1 MLNKLKRFIGSNE
14 PVQQKSEEIEQ
25 QQYIQ
30 YAQELEQSL
39 SKLEAG
45 VHESDDSSWIM
56 QSVMKTALDFYTGD
70 WIGFLEVDLELG
82 LWTPTHWYNPSPNDK
97 TLDLLQEF
105 ESAEFLYR
113 WIAAMHDNTAIIVP
127 DMEEAREQ
135 FPGECAVYQRLMA
148 KSVLAVP
155 VKPRPMGFLVIR
167 NPQRYL
173 TRSSMLQLL
182 AFVVLA
188 CVNEQKL
195 MQSMKM
201 SFSPENIENDADII
215 INLLGDLEIY
225 ASSGVLR
232 EGGLKSPKC
241 CRLLAYMLL
250 NKKVTIPAME
260 IAEAIWPEEAAE
272 SDNPGKNLRAL
283 VFRSRQAFALVSPHQ
298 LIETTTNGYRF
309 NPDLHIITNLQLF
322 DKYWNMA
329 QQTGSTSAR
338 VEILKQAVE
347 LYKGKVLASAE
358 SEHWIMLTAS
368 HYDLRYTGVVNEL
381 LKTLEDAKD
390 YQNLHK
396 FAAQSL
402 AVAPGNVKAHY
413 WLIVAMFN
421 LGADEMAEIQLEAA
435 KRALTNEEYY
445 ELVEAL
451 KKAKITEPSNL
462 FRNEKLSI

>member
-1 MLNKLKRFIGSNE
+1 MGVRFYCII
-14 PVQQKSEEIEQ
+14 P
-25 QQYIQ
+25 
-30 YAQELEQSL
+30 
-39 SKLEAG
+39 
-45 VHESDDSSWIM
+45 
-56 QSVMKTALDFYTGD
+56 
-70 WIGFLEVDLELG
+70 
-82 LWTPTHWYNPSPNDK
+82 
-97 TLDLLQEF
+97 
-105 ESAEFLYR
+105 EFLHR
-113 WIAAMHDNTAIIVP
+113 WVAAMHDNSAIVVP
-127 DMEEAREQ
+127 DMEEVRDQ
-135 FPGECAVYQRLMA
+135 FPGEYAVYQRLMA

-215 INLLGDLEIY
+215 INLFGDLEIY
-225 ASSGVLR
+225 TSSGVLR
-232 EGGLKSPKC
+232 EGDLKSPKC

-272 SDNPGKNLRAL
+272 SDNPGK
-283 VFRSRQAFALVSPHQ
+283 
-298 LIETTTNGYRF
+298 
-309 NPDLHIITNLQLF
+309 DLQLF

-338 VEILKQAVE
+338 VEILKQAVD

-396 FAAQSL
+396 YAAQSL

-421 LGADEMAEIQLEAA
+421 LGADEMADTQLETA
-435 KRALTNEEYY
+435 KRALTDEEYY

>member
-1 MLNKLKRFIGSNE
+1 M
-14 PVQQKSEEIEQ
+14 
-25 QQYIQ
+25 
-30 YAQELEQSL
+30 
-39 SKLEAG
+39 
-45 VHESDDSSWIM
+45 
-56 QSVMKTALDFYTGD
+56 
-70 WIGFLEVDLELG
+70 
-82 LWTPTHWYNPSPNDK
+82 
-97 TLDLLQEF
+97 
-105 ESAEFLYR
+105 
-113 WIAAMHDNTAIIVP
+113 
-127 DMEEAREQ
+127 
-135 FPGECAVYQRLMA
+135 
-148 KSVLAVP
+148 
-155 VKPRPMGFLVIR
+155 
-167 NPQRYL
+167 
-173 TRSSMLQLL
+173 
-182 AFVVLA
+182 VLA

-215 INLLGDLEIY
+215 INLFGDLEIY
-225 ASSGVLR
+225 TSSGVLR
-232 EGGLKSPKC
+232 EGDLKSPKC

-283 VFRSRQAFALVSPHQ
+283 VFRLRQAFALVSPHQ

-309 NPDLHIITNLQLF
+309 NPDLHIMTDLQLF

-329 QQTGSTSAR
+329 QQTGSTSTR
-338 VEILKQAVE
+338 VEILKQAVD

-396 FAAQSL
+396 YAAQSL

-421 LGADEMAEIQLEAA
+421 LGADEMADTQLEAA
-435 KRALTNEEYY
+435 KRALTDEEYY

>member
-14 PVQQKSEEIEQ
+14 PVQTKAEEIEKE
-25 QQYIQ
+25 QYIQ

-45 VHESDDSSWIM
+45 VHESDDPSWIM
-56 QSVMKTALDFYTGD
+56 QSVMKTALDFYKGD

-105 ESAEFLYR
+105 ESAEFLHR
-113 WIAAMHDNTAIIVP
+113 WVSAMDTNQPIVVP
-127 DMEEAREQ
+127 DMEEVRENY
-135 FPGECAVYQRLMA
+135 PGEYAVYQRLMA
-148 KSVLAVP
+148 QSVLAVP
-155 VKPRPMGFLVIR
+155 VKPRPVGFLVIR
-167 NPQRYL
+167 NPKRYL

-201 SFSPENIENDADII
+201 SISPDNIDNDSDII
-215 INLLGDLEIY
+215 INLFGDLEIY
-225 ASSGVLR
+225 TSSGVLR
-232 EGGLKSPKC
+232 EGDLKSPKC

-250 NKKVTIPAME
+250 NKKVTTTPME
-260 IAEAIWPEEAAE
+260 LVEAIWPDEAAE
-272 SDNPGKNLRAL
+272 SDNPGKNIRAL
-283 VFRSRQAFALVSPHQ
+283 VFRLRQAFALVSQHQ
-298 LIETTTNGYRF
+298 LIETTPNGYRF
-309 NPDLHIITNLQLF
+309 NPNLHIMTDLQKF
-322 DKYWNMA
+322 DKYWDMA

-338 VEILKQAVE
+338 VEILKQAVD

-368 HYDLRYTGVVNEL
+368 HYDLRYIGAVNEL

-396 FAAQSL
+396 YAAQSL

-421 LGADEMAEIQLEAA
+421 LGADEMADAQLEAA
-435 KRALTNEEYY
+435 KRVLNDDEYY
-445 ELVEAL
+445 DLVEAL
-451 KKAKITEPSNL
+451 KNAKITEPSNL
-462 FRNEKLSI
+462 FRNGKMPI

>member
-14 PVQQKSEEIEQ
+14 PVQHKSEEIEQ

-39 SKLEAG
+39 SRLEAG
-45 VHESDDSSWIM
+45 VHESDDPSWIM
-56 QSVMKTALDFYTGD
+56 QSVMKTALDFYKGD

-105 ESAEFLYR
+105 ESAEFLHR
-113 WIAAMHDNTAIIVP
+113 WVTAMHDNTAIVVP
-127 DMEEAREQ
+127 DMEEVREQ
-135 FPGECAVYQRLMA
+135 FPGEYAVYQRLMA

-215 INLLGDLEIY
+215 INLFGDLEIY
-225 ASSGVLR
+225 TSSGVLR
-232 EGGLKSPKC
+232 EGDLKSPKC

-283 VFRSRQAFALVSPHQ
+283 VFRLRQAFALVSPHQ

-309 NPDLHIITNLQLF
+309 NPDLHIMTDLQLF

-329 QQTGSTSAR
+329 Q
-338 VEILKQAVE
+338 
-347 LYKGKVLASAE
+347 
-358 SEHWIMLTAS
+358 
-368 HYDLRYTGVVNEL
+368 
-381 LKTLEDAKD
+381 
-390 YQNLHK
+390 
-396 FAAQSL
+396 
-402 AVAPGNVKAHY
+402 
-413 WLIVAMFN
+413 
-421 LGADEMAEIQLEAA
+421 
-435 KRALTNEEYY
+435 
-445 ELVEAL
+445 
-451 KKAKITEPSNL
+451 
-462 FRNEKLSI
+462 

>member
-1 MLNKLKRFIGSNE
+1 MLNKLKRLIGTNE
-14 PVQQKSEEIEQ
+14 PVQRNAEEVEKQ
-25 QQYIQ
+25 TYTQ

-39 SKLEAG
+39 SKLEAH
-45 VHESDDSSWIM
+45 VHESDDPAWIM
-56 QSVMKTALDFYTGD
+56 ESVMKTALDFYQGD

-82 LWTPTHWYNPSPNDK
+82 FWTPTHWYNPSQKDK
-97 TLDLLQEF
+97 TLELLQEF
-105 ESAEFLYR
+105 ESAEFLHR
-113 WIAAMHDNTAIIVP
+113 WVTAMHTNSPIVVP
-127 DMEEAREQ
+127 NMEGVREQ
-135 FPGECAVYQRLMA
+135 HPGEYAVYKRLMA

-155 VKPRPMGFLVIR
+155 VKPRPTGFLVIR
-167 NPQRYL
+167 NPQRYMN
-173 TRSSMLQLL
+173 RSSMLQLL

-201 SFSPENIENDADII
+201 SFSPENINHDTDII
-215 INLLGDLEIY
+215 INLFGDLEIY
-225 ASSGVLR
+225 TFSGVLR
-232 EGGLKSPKC
+232 EGDLKSPKC

-250 NKKVTIPAME
+250 SKKVTIPAME

-283 VFRSRQAFALVSPHQ
+283 IFRLRQAFALVSPYQ
-298 LIETTTNGYRF
+298 LIETTPNGYRF
-309 NPDLHIITNLQLF
+309 NPNLHIMTDLQLF
-322 DKYWNMA
+322 DKFWNTA

-338 VEILKQAVE
+338 VEILKQAVD
-347 LYKGKVLASAE
+347 LYKGKVLASAD

-396 FAAQSL
+396 YAAQSL

-421 LGADEMAEIQLEAA
+421 LGADEMADTQLEAA
-435 KRALTNEEYY
+435 KRVLTDEEYY